1 MSNTVDNSF
10 SAGATPQ
17 AFTTLADMSVDDL
30 IDWGRSDPLST
41 AFWSTISIPKSAYQ
55 MAVTDDTLLALADL
69 RPTNADTSGFCTA
82 PGLKNSGATTNSP
95 NIAAGT
101 LTGTAAD
108 WKGDEAIGVG
118 RLTDSIPTAND
129 KMYAQ
134 LGTELD
140 AVFGKG
146 QYVKPTNHYEYVKLV
161 GQAMKQLSPE
171 QQITFKNRLEQIGQ
185 PLHINFGLTRT
196 RHEGSNAYGVPLNSY
211 AQNGFSSAQQT
222 EEMRLK
228 KEFFDERD
236 RATGRSK

>member
-1 MSNTVDNSF
+1 MSNTVDNAF
-10 SAGATPQ
+10 SAGATSQ

-41 AFWSTISIPKSAYQ
+41 AFWSDVSIPKTAPQ
-55 MAVTDDTLLALADL
+55 LAVTGDALLALIDSSSS
-69 RPTNADTSGFCTA
+69 NADTSGFCTTA
-82 PGLKNSGATTNSP
+82 GHTNSGTTATSA
-95 NIAAGT
+95 NIAPGT

-118 RLTDSIPTAND
+118 RLSESIPTANA

-140 AVFGKG
+140 AVLGKG

-196 RHEGSNAYGVPLNSY
+196 RQDGSNKYGVPLNSY
-211 AQNGFSSAQQT
+211 AQNAFSSAQQT

-236 RATGRSK
+236 LATGRSK